1 MKNYY
6 KESRSRELSYK
17 EHKKERLMKGIYC
30 VIEGQ
35 RKGGIEVTERRRR
48 GRK

>member
-1 MKNYY
+1 
-6 KESRSRELSYK
+6 
-17 EHKKERLMKGIYC
+17 MKGIYC